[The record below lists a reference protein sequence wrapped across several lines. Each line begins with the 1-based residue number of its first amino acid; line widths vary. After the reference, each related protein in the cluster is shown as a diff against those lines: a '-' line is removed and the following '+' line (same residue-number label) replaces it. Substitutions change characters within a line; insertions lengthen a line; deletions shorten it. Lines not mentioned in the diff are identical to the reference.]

1 MRSLILKART
11 LAVSALLA
19 VSQLAVSPSA
29 LRAQFGP
36 PDTTSGPPKGATTF
50 GIGIQAL
57 DVADFNAALAAN
69 GFPKMGE
76 NVMSTGLSTE
86 IRFGRWDLAFSGSGV
101 SGSSDEHS
109 SWRTESSGK
118 ALTFGAGFAPYDG
131 PKWRVT
137 TLAGVGL
144 TRISYHIEAVRGG
157 PVDSVLADPLR
168 GTDLSGQSW
177 MWQAG
182 VGVDYKLGKVFGQK
196 MGLAT
201 RVGYASAFGTSDW
214 RADDNDLSSGPRAS
228 YGGIFVRVGM
238 TIGIAKRQDAA
249 IPALVSVIPW
259 LSR

>member
-1 MRSLILKART
+1 MRIARR
-11 LAVSALLA
+11 LVVL
-19 VSQLAVSPSA
+19 VQLAVLPSC
-29 LRAQFGP
+29 LLAQFGP
-36 PDTTSGPPKGATTF
+36 PDTSTGPPKGATTF

-101 SGSSDEHS
+101 SGSDDENS
-109 SWRTESSGK
+109 SWRTKSSGK

-131 PKWRVT
+131 PKWRVA
-137 TLAGVGL
+137 TLAGIGL
-144 TRISYHIEAVRGG
+144 TRINYHIEAVRGG

-177 MWQAG
+177 IWQAG
-182 VGVDYKLGKVFGQK
+182 LGVEYKLGRPFGRK
-196 MGLAT
+196 MGIAT
-201 RVGYASAFGTSDW
+201 RFGYASAFGESDW
-214 RADDNDLSSGPRAS
+214 RADENDLSSGPRAS
-228 YGGIFVRVGM
+228 YGGLFVRVGM
-238 TIGIAKRQDAA
+238 SIGIAKRQDAA
-249 IPALVSVIPW
+249 IPALVSIIPW